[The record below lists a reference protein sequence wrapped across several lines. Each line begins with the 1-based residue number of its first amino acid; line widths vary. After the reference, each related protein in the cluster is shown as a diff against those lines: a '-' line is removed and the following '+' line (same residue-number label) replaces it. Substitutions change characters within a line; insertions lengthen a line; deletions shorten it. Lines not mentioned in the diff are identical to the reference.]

1 MRQMRDNEP
10 RKTEKI
16 SRLPVRNR
24 TNENGGKDLPA
35 AMNPIH
41 WQRFT
46 TVEVLQT
53 PHEFGPSEE
62 MLQGR
67 MTPNTHKQKKS
78 NGINWQ
84 SNGYE
89 TGVECKCQLGS
100 TPRQTRARL

>member
-1 MRQMRDNEP
+1 MRQMRHNPP

-16 SRLPVRNR
+16 SKWSVRNR

-35 AMNPIH
+35 AMNLIH

-46 TVEVLQT
+46 TIELLQT

-78 NGINWQ
+78 NGINGQ

-89 TGVECKCQLGS
+89 TGVECKRQLGS